1 MNINKLDA
9 YRTAQNTN
17 DNMSGREIE
26 AAALT
31 HCALLLKDCHDH
43 WGAPDHD
50 AALNEALRSN
60 QMVWSILQSELVK
73 DDNPL
78 PIDIR
83 QNILTLSVFI
93 DNRIIQVMADPEPD
107 KLRIII
113 DINLNLAA
121 GLRGSPAASI
131 TSQQAAKG

>member
-1 MNINKLDA
+1 VYAKQLDA
-9 YRTAQNTN
+9 YRSVQNSIN
-17 DNMSGREIE
+17 LSGREIE

-31 HCALLLKDCHDH
+31 RCAVLLDDCRKN
-43 WGAPDHD
+43 WD
-50 AALNEALRSN
+50 AQDRSDKLSDALRTN

-78 PIDIR
+78 PIEIR

-93 DNRIIQVMADPEPD
+93 DNRIVQIMASPAPE
-107 KLRIII
+107 KLKIII

-121 GLRGSPAASI
+121 GLRGSPAD
-131 TSQQAAKG
+131 

>member
-1 MNINKLDA
+1 MYANQIDA

-17 DNMSGREIE
+17 ENISGREIE

-31 HCALLLKDCHDH
+31 RCALLLADCQKN
-43 WGAPDHD
+43 WD
-50 AALNEALRSN
+50 ASDRDSKLAEALRTN

-93 DNRIIQVMADPEPD
+93 DNRIIQMMASPAPE
-107 KLRIII
+107 KIQIII

-121 GLRGSPAASI
+121 GLRGSS
-131 TSQQAAKG
+131 T